1 MHVCEVSRPIAMK
14 TCTDACG
21 VSSTAEPTPSG
32 TKKRRRKKQ
41 KLSSY
46 RDIMN
51 TVLAGSESTDS
62 HAREEQRERIR
73 RNLGGGAFSK
83 LDRI

>member
-1 MHVCEVSRPIAMK
+1 MK
-14 TCTDACG
+14 TCTDAG
-21 VSSTAEPTPSG
+21 VASSTEEPTPSS
-32 TKKRRRKKQ
+32 TKKRRLKKQ

-51 TVLAGSESTDS
+51 TALAGSESTDS
-62 HAREEQRERIR
+62 QAREEQRERIR